1 MKADPQILS
10 RVFGLAIAVSPLFLT
25 GCLEGDEQLHQTVR
39 GLRAEVQKAKETQES
54 LVAQLN
60 EAQAKI
66 KQLESQPA
74 PPSTAANAAPAEGN
88 QAAELRAAQQK
99 VVALEG
105 ALAEARS
112 GEAASGLTAESL
124 RQLAK
129 ELQTDL
135 MTKVN
140 ELSDQVQAKIPSADL
155 QEVTVKRIHPP
166 QELATAFT
174 SAITFTFLDGN
185 RQPLPVRFPVQAGLD
200 GSWRVPTVEDVQKIV
215 SGVASGELQSAAP
228 PQGLASAPAA
238 SAGAGGLAGPASPA
252 SGRPTFDKQA
262 DGSIVINWDA
272 NAAPAPTPTAP
283 PPVTTGTPSQVA
295 TPAPAPAAPR
305 QPAVPAPVMPVQQDI
320 IVRFD

>member
-1 MKADPQILS
+1 MKADLQILS
-10 RVFGLAIAVSPLFLT
+10 RVFGLAIAASSLFLT

-74 PPSTAANAAPAEGN
+74 TSNTLANAAPADSN
-88 QAAELRAAQQK
+88 HAAELQAVQQK
-99 VVALEG
+99 VVELEG

-112 GEAASGLTAESL
+112 GEVAGGLTAESL

-215 SGVASGELQSAAP
+215 SGVASGELQSATP
-228 PQGLASAPAA
+228 SQGLASAPAA
-238 SAGAGGLAGPASPA
+238 PAGGGGLAGPASA
-252 SGRPTFDKQA
+252 GAGRPTFDKQA

-272 NAAPAPTPTAP
+272 NAAPAPP
-283 PPVTTGTPSQVA
+283 PPMTTGTPSPVG
-295 TPAPAPAAPR
+295 TPAPGPAPATPR